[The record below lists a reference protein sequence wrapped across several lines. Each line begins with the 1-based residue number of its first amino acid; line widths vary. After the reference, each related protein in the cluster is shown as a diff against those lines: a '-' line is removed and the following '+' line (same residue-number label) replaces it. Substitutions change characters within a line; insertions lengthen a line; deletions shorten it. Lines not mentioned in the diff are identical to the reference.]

1 VPAAAKHGGS
11 DKTLEPPAYLS
22 YSHTIKYT
30 FLFQKLGRLAKTQR
44 EKEEEK
50 KKLLI
55 SENTPVSRERD
66 GELPNQQI

>member
-30 FLFQKLGRLAKTQR
+30 FLFQKLGRLNKTQR

-50 KKLLI
+50 EKATELKQR
-55 SENTPVSRERD
+55 PVSRER
-66 GELPNQQI
+66 